1 MTDRD
6 VAENPSSKVEPT
18 ASTRPPSCRFAIT
31 CEGHEVPLPKGKLIL
46 GRGSRCHIVVDDLLA
61 SREHARLTVTEEC
74 VFVEDLG
81 STNGVYVNERRI
93 QASTPLAPGDRLVV
107 GTQELE
113 LVDKADPPVA
123 LRALDFTDLATVL
136 PKTTSP
142 RTAAQQRLLDMDEPG
157 MESPPPPRVEAQM
170 ATEKADV
177 VSTLGRLADRMLS
190 MGRFDAAERVLQTQL
205 HEVLHGARCG
215 RTVAPDV
222 FETAVEY
229 ALRLAEVTHKATW
242 VDYVVEMHMVG
253 TRIMAGPVIARM
265 TALMPVVK
273 DRMNREVFFFYQE
286 SLRARRGT
294 LSLADQVS
302 CDRILKLNANS

>member
-6 VAENPSSKVEPT
+6 VVDSPSSKTEPP

-61 SREHARLTVTEEC
+61 SREHARLTVTEDC

-113 LVDKADPPVA
+113 LVDKAGPPVTF
-123 LRALDFTDLATVL
+123 RALDFADLATVL
-136 PKTTSP
+136 PRTTSP

-205 HEVLHGARCG
+205 QEVLHGARCG
-215 RTVAPDV
+215 RTVTPDV

-265 TALMPVVK
+265 TALMPAVK
-273 DRMNREVFFFYQE
+273 DRMNREVFVFYQE
-286 SLRARRGT
+286 SLRARRDT

-302 CDRILKLNANS
+302 CDRILKLNSNP